1 MKTLKYLFLFAAV
14 LFAACEDSDFT
25 YSKYR
30 NNFRFDN
37 SVHGDATLN
46 SAMNAQSPGVFCR
59 ISYQL
64 GSKQFLFANNQG
76 AQTIC
81 RINAVDEER
90 FAKYNQSVGMN
101 NGLIVGYGNLADG
114 EFFAYDLMCPN
125 CYDFMSNPRN
135 YPLSMDAAGIASC
148 DNCHR
153 RYNMN
158 TGGNSLDGGTGMTR
172 YSCNRLQPLGILSV
186 Q

>member
-1 MKTLKYLFLFAAV
+1 MKTLKPLLFLLAV
-14 LFAACEDSDFT
+14 LLTACEDSDFT

-37 SVHGDATLN
+37 SVHNDATLN
-46 SAMNAQSPGVFCR
+46 SAMNALSPGVFCR

-64 GSKQFLFANNQG
+64 ASKQYLFQNNQG
-76 AQTIC
+76 AQTTS
-81 RINAVDEER
+81 RINAIDEER

-125 CYDFMSNPRN
+125 CYDFMSSPGN
-135 YPLSMDAAGIASC
+135 YPLTMDAAGMATC
-148 DNCHR
+148 AVCHR

-158 TGGNSLDGGTGMTR
+158 TGGNSLDGGKGLTR
-172 YSCNRLQPLGILSV
+172 YSCNKPQPSGILSV